1 MGLTDQSS
9 ALFRN
14 SVAVWASWDSSG
26 RRLCSPDACSWGDP
40 ELERAG
46 LPWLLDSNS
55 LRPPDRLLGWPLRF
69 HKEKQSICETEKPE
83 ASWGVCQILFWLLLH
98 VCRRYFSRALVLA
111 TTCQGLGLT

>member
-40 ELERAG
+40 GLEWAG
-46 LPWLLDSNS
+46 LPWLLDSNL
-55 LRPPDRLLGWPLRF
+55 LRPPGRLLGWPLRF
-69 HKEKQSICETEKPE
+69 HKEKQSVCETERPE
-83 ASWGVCQILFWLLLH
+83 ASRGASQILFWLLLH
-98 VCRRYFSRALVLA
+98 VCRRYFSRALILA
-111 TTCQGLGLT
+111 ATCQGLGLT